1 MNAEETKAD
10 SETNEASTDSE
21 ALQKEPV
28 KTHKQAA
35 TSNKVSTIKSSVFSR
50 IGKRFSQWLLIEA
63 PADQDMDNNGLA
75 KARTNMA
82 TTRTLMA
89 ADRTLM
95 AWMRTALSMI
105 SFGFTIYKI
114 LQGLQSSGDTLKH
127 AYDPQTVGLFL
138 IGLGTI
144 SMILGVVEYISTI
157 KELRLL
163 KAIPW
168 RRPSFVI
175 SLIMAAS
182 GSLVFVSVVTHII

>member
-1 MNAEETKAD
+1 MNSKETKQD
-10 SETNEASTDSE
+10 SDVEVGQSNFEV
-21 ALQKEPV
+21 LQKQPV
-28 KTHKQAA
+28 AANKT
-35 TSNKVSTIKSSVFSR
+35 SFIKTSVFAR
-50 IGKRFSQWLLIEA
+50 IGKRLSHWRSIDT
-63 PADQDMDNNGLA
+63 PADSDMDNNGLA

-82 TTRTLMA
+82 ATRTLMA

-114 LQGLQSSGDTLKH
+114 LQGLQSSGGALKH
-127 AYDPQTVGLFL
+127 GYDPQTVGLFL

-144 SMILGVVEYISTI
+144 CMVMGVVEYMSTI

-163 KAIPW
+163 KKVPW

-175 SLIMAAS
+175 SLIMAGS
-182 GSLVFVSVVTHII
+182 GLFVFISVVTRII

>member
-1 MNAEETKAD
+1 MNAEEIK
-10 SETNEASTDSE
+10 TDNDANIGPSDLE
-21 ALQKEPV
+21 ALQNETV
-28 KTHKQAA
+28 KTQKQPAA
-35 TSNKVSTIKSSVFSR
+35 ANKVSTIKSSLLCR
-50 IGKRFSQWLLIEA
+50 IGKRFSQWLSIEA
-63 PADQDMDNNGLA
+63 PADADMDNNGLA

-114 LQGLQSSGDTLKH
+114 LQGLQGSGGPLKH
-127 AYDPQTVGLFL
+127 SYDPQTVGLFL

-144 SMILGVVEYISTI
+144 SMILGVVEYMSTI

-175 SLIMAAS
+175 SVIMAIS
-182 GSLVFVSVVTHII
+182 GLLVFLSVVARII